1 MVKLLTIAGLG
12 PGASNMVTPNVQ
24 EAISSATDIVGYIP
38 YVARIPPRD
47 GLVLH
52 ASDNR
57 VEIERAE
64 LALDLA
70 ASGKKVLIVSSGD
83 PGIFAMAAAVFEI
96 LDKNQRNESYRQY
109 LTQTRIVYVADFST
123 SSLYQSYTIWR

>member
-12 PGASNMVTPNVQ
+12 PGDSNMVTPNVQ
-24 EAISSATDIVGYIP
+24 EAISCATDIVGYIP

-70 ASGKKVLIVSSGD
+70 ASGKKVLIVSMLFVVNFSNFD
-83 PGIFAMAAAVFEI
+83 
-96 LDKNQRNESYRQY
+96 
-109 LTQTRIVYVADFST
+109 TRIRLSSYLRSNFSHF
-123 SSLYQSYTIWR
+123 YQNNISIGMTLHPMQIPPRDSPP